1 MAMFL
6 VQHGAIFFVSKDLIG
21 MNFEEF
27 FAVVFWGNHDLSIFS
42 FLPLHFVKYP
52 IISAGWWRT
61 KK

>member
-42 FLPLHFVKYP
+42 FLPLHFV
-52 IISAGWWRT
+52 
-61 KK
+61 